1 LALLTFRFWQWGRQ
15 AIKRTEFEMSVP
27 KFHIKKNDLVVVTN
41 GKEQGKSGRVLKVLP
56 EKEKVIVEKINFIK
70 RHSRPH
76 GQQRRGGILE
86 KEAPLHISNVML
98 LCEKCNKPVR
108 IGHRVVE
115 GDKKVRFCRKC
126 GEILDK

>member
-1 LALLTFRFWQWGRQ
+1 
-15 AIKRTEFEMSVP
+15 MSVP
-27 KFHIKKNDLVVVTN
+27 KFHIKKNDLVMVIN

-56 EKEKVIVEKINFIK
+56 EKEKVIIEKINFIK

-108 IGHRVVE
+108 IGNRVVE
-115 GDKKVRFCRKC
+115 GDKKTRFCRKC

>member
-1 LALLTFRFWQWGRQ
+1 MLAQGMQATGRKVFSMT
-15 AIKRTEFEMSVP
+15 ISR
-27 KFHIKKNDLVVVTN
+27 FHIKKNDLVMVIH
-41 GKEQGKSGRVLKVLP
+41 GREKGKSGRVLRVLP
-56 EKEKVIVEKINFIK
+56 EKEKVLIEKINFVK

-76 GQQRRGGILE
+76 GQQRRGGIIE

-115 GDKKVRFCRKC
+115 GGKKVRACRKC
-126 GEILDK
+126 GEIFDK